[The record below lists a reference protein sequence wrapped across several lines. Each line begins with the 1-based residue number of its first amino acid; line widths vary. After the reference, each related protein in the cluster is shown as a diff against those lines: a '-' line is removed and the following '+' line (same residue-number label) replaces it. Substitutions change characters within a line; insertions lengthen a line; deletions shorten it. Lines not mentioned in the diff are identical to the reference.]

1 MTVSIETLDDAKGMT
16 NYGGNDVNLD
26 SIAQIAYLL
35 NKYEGVNTADS
46 RAALSMIMHFN
57 LELNKASAK
66 DEMYYVWGTMQSK
79 YPGAAKLVRQY
90 VAEAR
95 NSGVSGYQSVSHT
108 GDNKTTGNI
117 KGIGVKNSAGKF
129 ISGVPFT
136 ATLNGPAVFTSTGK
150 NTYSGKTA
158 ASPITL
164 DWQATGNGKVTHRVA
179 FTLHHSVSN

>member
-95 NSGVSGYQSVSHT
+95 NSGVSAYQSISHT

-129 ISGVPFT
+129 IAGVPFT

-158 ASPITL
+158 ASP
-164 DWQATGNGKVTHRVA
+164 RR
-179 FTLHHSVSN
+179 TLHILSAKVVWCLI